1 MITGDHKITATA
13 IARQLGI
20 MGEGDEAISGF
31 ELEGM
36 SDEELKKNIKKYSVY
51 ARVAPE
57 HKVGTVKAWQ
67 SLGHVVAMTGDGVND
82 APALKSADIGAAMG
96 MTGTDVAKEA
106 SDMVITDDNF
116 ATIVSAVEEGR
127 KIYTSNT

>member
-1 MITGDHKITATA
+1 
-13 IARQLGI
+13 

-57 HKVGTVKAWQ
+57 HKVRIVKAWQ
-67 SLGHVVAMTGDGVND
+67 SLGHVVAMTGDGV
-82 APALKSADIGAAMG
+82 
-96 MTGTDVAKEA
+96 MTLQPLNRLILVQQWE
-106 SDMVITDDNF
+106 
-116 ATIVSAVEEGR
+116 
-127 KIYTSNT
+127 